1 MRDFRLPTK
10 YCIVGGGPAGL
21 VTARAFR
28 RYGIETEIIERHA
41 QPGGIWNKDQP
52 GSPMYTSCNFIS
64 SRDFG
69 GFIGY
74 PMPSDYPM
82 YPRWDQIR
90 DYVQAFARDFNLT
103 SGGRFGVAVTKA
115 WPVDTDDAGRYWQV
129 QTSDGQT
136 RSYRGVV
143 VASGA
148 QWDPVVPD
156 IPGLS
161 TFAGDVIHSAAY
173 EGPAQFAGRN
183 VLVVGAG
190 NSGVDIVADAA
201 FHGRNA
207 YLSTRRGY
215 WFLPKYLFGL
225 PVPDLMA
232 GNIPPQT
239 SGPLAG
245 KTPAQIEQ
253 MIIDSVGDLTVYG
266 LPTPDHR
273 LGATHTIV
281 NGQVIHCLA
290 HGMLAHKPDIAEVRE
305 HSVLFSDGSEEA
317 IDIIVLATG
326 YNVSL
331 PWLGDELV
339 PSAHGHPVTH
349 LGTFSPTQ
357 RGLYF
362 AGAIHFGGSTFPTF
376 DRVVQLAAADA
387 HAELTGENADG
398 MAHLRNDF
406 HPDLT
411 GGFPF
416 LNIDRNANQVHLPAL
431 EEAFATITQRYHVP
445 IPAVRDDSFYEAVQA
460 PTSLRRRHSV
470 DMAFTAAE

>member
-1 MRDFRLPTK
+1 MSHLPEN

-21 VTARAFR
+21 VTARAFK
-28 RYGIETEIIERHA
+28 RYGIETEIIERHTR
-41 QPGGIWNKDQP
+41 PGGIWNKDQP
-52 GSPMYTSCNFIS
+52 GSPLYSSCNFIS

-74 PMPSDYPM
+74 PMPADYPM

-90 DYVQAFARDFNLT
+90 DYVQAFARDFGLADHA
-103 SGGRFGVAVTKA
+103 RFGVSVTRA
-115 WPVDTDDAGRYWQV
+115 WPVGTGRDRFWKV
-129 QTSDGQT
+129 QTSDGEI

-143 VASGA
+143 VASGG
-148 QWDPVVPD
+148 QWDPVLPD

-161 TFAGDVIHSAAY
+161 SFTGTIMHSSAY
-173 EGPAQFAGRN
+173 EGPHQFAGRE

-201 FHGRNA
+201 FHGRTA

-215 WFLPKYLFGL
+215 WYLPKYLFGL

-245 KTPAQIEQ
+245 KTPEEIEQ
-253 MIIDSVGDLTVYG
+253 MIVDSVGDLTTYG
-266 LPTPDHR
+266 LPRPDHQ
-273 LGATHTIV
+273 LGTTHTIV

-290 HGMLAHKPDIAEVRE
+290 HGMLSHRPDVAEVRE
-305 HSVLFSDGSEEA
+305 RSVVFCDGREETV
-317 IDIIVLATG
+317 DTIVLATG
-326 YNVSL
+326 YRVSL
-331 PWLGDELV
+331 PWLADELV
-339 PSAHGHPVTH
+339 SYSHGHPDTH

-357 RGLYF
+357 AGLYF

-376 DRVVQLAAADA
+376 DRVAQLAAADA
-387 HAELTGENADG
+387 HAQLIGENAEN
-398 MAHLRNDF
+398 MAAIRNDYR
-406 HPDLT
+406 PDLT

-416 LNIDRNANQVHLPAL
+416 LSVERNANQVHLPAL
-431 EEAFATITQRYHVP
+431 EQAFTTISEKYQVP
-445 IPAVRDDSFYEAVQA
+445 IPAVRDADFYQAVQS
-460 PTSLRRRHSV
+460 PESLGLRHSV
-470 DMAFTAAE
+470 DREPAAASR